1 MGRARLVE
9 PLGVLP
15 NAQIPQSDDRSL
27 TFRVSASFGVKEL
40 VRIHSVGEVERAM
53 EFARDSRNV
62 GPEIYLEDLL
72 PDGMTTDGFD
82 IEDDQ
87 P

>member
-1 MGRARLVE
+1 MIVTGSTAKAIT
-9 PLGVLP
+9 P
-15 NAQIPQSDDRSL
+15 SS
-27 TFRVSASFGVKEL
+27 
-40 VRIHSVGEVERAM
+40 EVVRAM